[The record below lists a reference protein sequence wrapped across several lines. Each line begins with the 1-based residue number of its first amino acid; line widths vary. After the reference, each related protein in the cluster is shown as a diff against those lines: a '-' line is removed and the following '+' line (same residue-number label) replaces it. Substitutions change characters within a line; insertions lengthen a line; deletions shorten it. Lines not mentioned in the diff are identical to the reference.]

1 VGPWRLLAR
10 MALRDIRASAG
21 PWLAIGA
28 VIALGVAFHGV
39 AWQAYRNLD
48 RTYAASYRTLRFE
61 DFRIRVPG
69 APRRVVSD
77 LRGVPGV
84 AAVAGRIEE
93 DVAIRLG
100 RRGSAPLVG
109 RLIGIE
115 SGDAGVN
122 ALWLREGRFPERAM
136 ERAVLVEASFA
147 RHHGLHPGGTV
158 VVERNGTRSDLRI
171 AGIVASPEY
180 VYVVRSRQDI
190 LPSPDAFG
198 VLFVPEATLGRL
210 VGRAGRIDAIHVRME
225 DGKRREAAIAAM
237 MRRLAPWR
245 PEAPERREDQPSHQ
259 LLRQDVDGFRGYSVM
274 FPALFLAVAGLTLDT
289 LLTRHVAA
297 GRARIGL
304 LQALGFGRG
313 GIVATVVSGPV
324 LVGVASSLA
333 GSLLGAWLARIFTGF
348 YLDHVSVAV
357 RVMDTEPST
366 VAMGWGVGLGLSI
379 VSSLRPARHAARI
392 APSEALRP
400 PAPAATRHFLP
411 DRWIP
416 GLPWGARMVLRNLA
430 RQPRR
435 TVSTIAGVVAGL
447 GLVIVAQGLSDTV
460 DALMGT
466 LTSTVFR
473 EDLRVDFGRPAAGA
487 ALARVRGWPGVEWA
501 EGETGWPVEFRHAG
515 IVREGMALGIGPDA
529 RFRRMVDAAGR
540 TIAPGEGS
548 ALFGA
553 ALRARL
559 GLEAGDRV
567 EFRVAPSVDDREPPW
582 RTVRVAGFP
591 EDPVGTVATFRRE
604 DLRKALGRR
613 AGMAAGAVGTIRLL
627 VAPEWRSEV
636 RRRLADLDGA
646 VSVTASAD
654 LRAKIDAM
662 MQLMRRFT
670 GAMRWFGLALAFAV
684 VFNTVTVNVLE
695 REMEAA
701 TLRTIGMGRFALAGM
716 VLAENVVLALIGCL
730 VGMPLGVVAAKAFL
744 LAAQTPEQM
753 ELFAMVP
760 VVRKETPYGAALSL
774 LVALVAAAAPSL
786 VHLGRLDLAAAVKR
800 VAR

>member
-1 VGPWRLLAR
+1 MGPWRLLAR
-10 MALRDIRASAG
+10 MAVRDIRASAG
-21 PWLAIGA
+21 PWAAIGA

-48 RTYAASYRTLRFE
+48 RTYSASYRALRFE

-69 APRRVVSD
+69 APRRVVTEFRA
-77 LRGVPGV
+77 LPGV
-84 AAVAGRIEE
+84 AAVVGRIEE

-115 SGDAGVN
+115 PGAQGVN
-122 ALWLREGRFPERAM
+122 ALSLREGRFPERPM

-158 VVERNGTRSDLRI
+158 VVERSGTRTDLRI

-198 VLFVPEATLGRL
+198 VLFVPEGTLGRL
-210 VGRAGRIDAIHVRME
+210 VGRAGRIDAIHVRMG
-225 DGKRREAAIAAM
+225 DAGLREAAIGAM
-237 MRRLAPWR
+237 ARRLAPWR
-245 PEAPERREDQPSHQ
+245 PEVPERREDQPSHQ
-259 LLRQDVDGFRGYSVM
+259 LLQQDVDGFRGYSVL

-289 LLTRHVAA
+289 LLTRQVAA

-304 LQALGFGRG
+304 LQALGFGRA
-313 GIVATVVSGPV
+313 GIVATVVCGPV
-324 LVGVASSLA
+324 LVGMAASLT
-333 GSLLGAWLARIFTGF
+333 GSVLGAWLARVFTGF
-348 YLDHVSVAV
+348 YLEHVSVAV
-357 RVMDTEPST
+357 RVVDTEPAT
-366 VAMGWGVGLGLSI
+366 VAMGWSVGLGLSI
-379 VSSLRPARHAARI
+379 GSSLRPARHAARI

-400 PAPAATRHFLP
+400 PAPAAARHFLP

-416 GLPWGARMVLRNLA
+416 GLPWGARMALRNLA

-435 TVSTIAGVVAGL
+435 TVSTLAGVVAGL
-447 GLVIVAQGLSDTV
+447 VLIIVAQGLSDTV
-460 DALMGT
+460 DSLMGT

-473 EDLRVDFGRPAAGA
+473 EDLRVDFGRAASGGT
-487 ALARVRGWPGVEWA
+487 LERVRRWPGVEWA
-501 EGETGWPVEFRHAG
+501 EGESGWSVEFRHAG
-515 IVREGMALGIGPDA
+515 IVREGMALGIAPGA
-529 RFRRMVDAAGR
+529 RFRRAVDASGR
-540 TIAPGEGS
+540 AIAPGEGS

-559 GLEAGDRV
+559 RLAEGDLV
-567 EFRVAPSVDDREPPW
+567 EFRVSPSEEDREPPW

-604 DLRKALGRR
+604 DLRRAVGRR
-613 AGMAAGAVGTIRLL
+613 AGMTAGSVGTIRLL
-627 VAPEWRSEV
+627 VAPEWRGEV

-654 LRAKIDAM
+654 LRAKIDSM

-701 TLRTIGMGRFALAGM
+701 TLRTIGMGRLALAGM
-716 VLAENVVLALIGCL
+716 LLAENVALAACGCL
-730 VGMPLGVVAAKAFL
+730 AGMPLGVSAAKAFL

-760 VVRKETPYGAALSL
+760 VVRPETPWSASLSL
-774 LVALVAAAAPSL
+774 MLAVAAAAVPSL